1 MFWPVLIAL
10 IVLWAVIQKNIVENT
25 GRSPQ
30 SRSSLRRQRREAR
43 KLGIDP
49 AALAIN
55 FRSTPVDHAA
65 IKEKV
70 DRIGWILLPFTLA
83 AWGYIIGVFVGWWH

>member
-10 IVLWAVIQKNIVENT
+10 IILWAVIQKNIVETT

-49 AALAIN
+49 QDLHVN
-55 FRSTPVDHAA
+55 FRSKPVDHDD
-65 IKEKV
+65 IKATV
-70 DRIGWILLPFTLA
+70 DRVGWILLPFVLLVF
-83 AWGYIIGVFVGWWH
+83 GYFAGALLGWWH

>member
-10 IVLWAVIQKNIVENT
+10 IILWAVIQRSILETT

-30 SRSSLRRQRREAR
+30 SQASLRRQRREAR

-49 AALAIN
+49 QDRHVN
-55 FRSTPVDHAA
+55 YRSKPVDYASTKA
-65 IKEKV
+65 KV
-70 DRIGWILLPFTLA
+70 DRIGRYIAPFVILV
-83 AWGYIIGVFVGWWH
+83 WGYIVGVWLDWWH